1 MMDDGCTLKCVER
14 LSNMIR
20 EKKIYWMG
28 EESMNENPAGKKE
41 RFQILL
47 QQIGLTD
54 DDYMPYFQQA
64 LIEKLSVS
72 KQRKKWHF
80 YFSFQQILPFRVW
93 QQFYQQLTK
102 SFSHIASIDMTINVL
117 HPEVT
122 EQLVHD
128 YWKYCVQ
135 QLDGISPP
143 ILTLLNEQYPM
154 LQGQKVIVNVNNELE
169 GMQIKNKYSSMI
181 LSVFEKVGFPR
192 LSIQTEIVSTEPS
205 EEYHQ
210 FLEQKRKE
218 DEERAKQALLEM
230 QKRETA
236 QKDAKDEAQEDH
248 GPLMI
253 GYTIKDDSEFKKLEE
268 IVDEERRI
276 AIEGYVFEAE
286 TKELRSGRTLLT
298 FKITDYTD
306 SILVKMFSRD
316 KEDAALLNKVKKGMW
331 LRVRGS
337 VQNDTFVRDLVMIA
351 NDINEVKPV
360 EREDTAPE
368 GEKRVELHLHTP
380 MSQMDAVTSV
390 SDLIAQAKKWGH
402 RAIAVTD
409 HAVVQSFP
417 EAYSASKKHD
427 MKVLYGVEAN
437 LVDDGVPIAYN
448 DQHRLLAE
456 DTFVV
461 FDVETTGLSA
471 VYDTIIELAAVKVRN
486 GEIVDRFESFAN
498 PHQPLSATTIEL
510 TGITD
515 DMVKDAPDV
524 EEVLHRFYE
533 WTGDAIL
540 VAHNASFDMG
550 FLNVGYQNIG
560 LGKATNPVIDTLELA
575 RFLYPELK
583 NHRLNTLA
591 KKFDVELTQHHR
603 AIYDAEATG
612 YLLIKMLKDAKEKGI
627 QYHDDFNKYM
637 GKGDAYK
644 RARPFHCILLAKNE
658 VGLKNLFKLVSY
670 AHINYFYRVPR
681 IPRSVLQKHRE
692 GIIVGSGCDK
702 GEVFEA
708 MMQKA
713 PEEVVD
719 IARFYDYLEVHPK
732 EVYAP
737 LIEMELVKDEQQLEE
752 IIRNIVQLGDELHI
766 PVVATGNVHY
776 LHPTDKIYRK
786 ILVSSQGGANPL
798 NRHQLPDVHF
808 RTTNEMLDAFSFL
821 GQEKAKEIV
830 VTNTNKIADMI
841 DVIKPIKDDL
851 YTPKIE
857 GADEEIR
864 RMSYER
870 AKSIYGDP
878 LPEIVE
884 ARLEKELN
892 SIIGHGFAVIYLI
905 SHKLVKKSLDD
916 GYLVGSRGSVGSSFV
931 ATMTE
936 ITEVNPLPP
945 HYVCPNCKHSE
956 FFNDG
961 SVGSGFDLPDKNCPQ
976 CGAKYKKDGHDI
988 PFETFLGFKG
998 DKVPDIDLN
1007 FSGEYQ
1013 PRAHNYTK
1021 VLFGED
1027 NVYRAGTIGTV
1038 ADKTAYGYVKA
1049 YAQEN
1054 NLQLRGAEI
1063 DRLSKG
1069 CTGVK
1074 RTTGQHPGG
1083 IIVVPDYMDI
1093 YDFSPI
1099 QYPADDNTSEW
1110 RTTHF
1115 DFHSI
1120 HDNLLKLDILG
1131 HDDPT
1136 VIRMLQDL
1144 SGIDPKTIP
1153 TDDPEVMKIFSGTE
1167 SLGVTEEQ
1175 IMCKTGTLGIPE
1187 FGTRFVRQMLEETKP
1202 TTFSELVQISGLSHG
1217 TDVWLGNAQEL
1228 IQDGTCTL
1236 SEVIGCRDDI
1246 MVYLIYQGLEP
1257 SLAFKI
1263 MESVRKGR
1271 GLQPE
1276 MEEEMRKHNVPE
1288 WYIESC
1294 KKIKYMFPKAHAAA
1308 YVLMA
1313 VRIAY
1318 FKVHHPLLYYASYF
1332 TVRAEDFDIDTMVK
1346 GSQAI
1351 RARIMEINEKGLDAS
1366 PKEKS
1371 LLTVLELALEMCERG
1386 FRFQRVDLYRS
1397 SATEFLIDGDSLI
1410 PPFNSIPG
1418 LGTNAAI
1425 NIVKA
1430 REEGEF
1436 LSKED
1441 LQQRGRVSKT
1451 IIEYLEKHGCLD
1463 SLPDQNQLSLF

>member
-1 MMDDGCTLKCVER
+1 MQ
-14 LSNMIR
+14 
-20 EKKIYWMG
+20 
-28 EESMNENPAGKKE
+28 ENPTGKIE
-41 RFQILL
+41 RFRLLL
-47 QQIGLTD
+47 QQLNLTED
-54 DDYMPYFQQA
+54 AFVQYFEQA
-64 LIEKLSVS
+64 TIEKLIID
-72 KQRKKWHF
+72 RKERKWHF
-80 YFSFQQILPFRVW
+80 HFQLQQFVPCQVWVQFSQALQMSFQ
-93 QQFYQQLTK
+93 
-102 SFSHIASIDMTINVL
+102 HIAKVQSSIKVIDSQYTD
-117 HPEVT
+117 
-122 EQLVHD
+122 QLVLD
-128 YWKYCVQ
+128 YWQECIKE
-135 QLDGISPP
+135 LDGIAPP
-143 ILTLLNEQYPM
+143 LLALLNKQTPRI
-154 LQGQKVIVNVNNELE
+154 QGNKIIIQTSTELE
-169 GMQIKNKYSSMI
+169 SIAIKRKYSEMLSKVLENYGFLNMMI
-181 LSVFEKVGFPR
+181 DAEFTNDVTQDPEYEK
-192 LSIQTEIVSTEPS
+192 
-205 EEYHQ
+205 
-210 FLEQKRKE
+210 FLEAKRKE
-218 DEERAKQALLEM
+218 DEERGKQAVIDM
-230 QKRETA
+230 QSRDSEKGN
-236 QKDAKDEAQEDH
+236 DAPS
-248 GPLMI
+248 GPFTI
-253 GYTIKDDSEFKKLEE
+253 GLTIKDDADFRKIEN
-268 IVDEERRI
+268 IIDEERRI
-276 AIEGYVFEAE
+276 AVEGFVFDAE

-298 FKITDYTD
+298 FKITDYTS

-316 KEDAALLNKVKKGMW
+316 KEDAAIMANMKKGMW
-331 LRVRGS
+331 VRCRGS
-337 VQNDTFVRDLVMIA
+337 IQNDTFVRDLVMIA
-351 NDINEVKPV
+351 NDVNEIAPV
-360 EREDTAPE
+360 LRQDTAPE
-368 GEKRVELHLHTP
+368 GEKRVELHMHSP
-380 MSQMDAVTSV
+380 MSQMDAVTSIGELV
-390 SDLIAQAKKWGH
+390 GQAKKWGH
-402 RAIAVTD
+402 KAIAITD
-409 HAVVQSFP
+409 HANLQAFP
-417 EAYSASKKHD
+417 EAFGASKKHGIK
-427 MKVLYGVEAN
+427 MLYGLEAN

-448 DQHRLLAE
+448 ESHRNLSE
-456 DTFVV
+456 ETYVV

-471 VYDTIIELAAVKVRN
+471 NYDTIIELAAVKIKD
-486 GEIVDRFESFAN
+486 GEIIDRFESFAN
-498 PHQPLSATTIEL
+498 PHHPLSATTIDL

-515 DMVKDAPDV
+515 DMVQDAPEIKDV
-524 EEVLHRFYE
+524 LIKYHE
-533 WTGDAIL
+533 WVEDGIL

-550 FLNVGYQNIG
+550 FLNVGYKKAG
-560 LGKATNPVIDTLELA
+560 LEKASNPVIDTLELG
-575 RFLYPELK
+575 RFLYPEMK

-591 KKFDVELTQHHR
+591 KKFDIELTQHHR

-612 YLLIKMLKDAKEKGI
+612 YLLIKMLKDAHEKEI
-627 QYHDDFNKYM
+627 EYHDQLNDNM
-637 GKGDAYK
+637 GQGDSYK
-644 RARPFHCILLAKNE
+644 RSRPYHCTLIAQTE
-658 VGLKNLFKLVSY
+658 EGLKNLFKLVSIS
-670 AHINYFYRVPR
+670 HMHYFYRVPR
-681 IPRSVLQKHRE
+681 IPRSLLQKHRA

-702 GEVFEA
+702 GEVFEG

-713 PEEVVD
+713 PEEVEEV
-719 IARFYDYLEVHPK
+719 AKFYDYLEVHPL
-732 EVYAP
+732 EVYQH
-737 LIEMELVKDEQQLEE
+737 LLELELVQNKENLKD
-752 IIRNIVQLGDELHI
+752 IVRNIVELGKKLEI
-766 PVVATGNVHY
+766 PVAATGNVHY
-776 LHPTDKIYRK
+776 LNENDKIYRQ
-786 ILVSSQGGANPL
+786 ILVGSQGGANPL
-798 NRHQLPDVHF
+798 NRHKLPDVHF
-808 RTTNEMLDAFSFL
+808 RTTDEMLDAFSFL
-821 GQEKAKEIV
+821 GNDIAKEIV
-830 VTNTNKIADMI
+830 VENTNKIADMI
-841 DVIKPIKDDL
+841 QEIKPIKDDL

-857 GADEEIR
+857 GADEEMR
-864 RMSYER
+864 QMSYGMAR
-870 AKSIYGDP
+870 RIYGDS

-884 ARLEKELN
+884 ARLEKELK

-945 HYVCPNCKHSE
+945 HYVCPSCKHSE

-961 SVGSGFDLPDKNCPQ
+961 SVGSGFDLPDKDCPNC
-976 CGAKYKKDGHDI
+976 GSKYRKDGHDI

-1038 ADKTAYGYVKA
+1038 AEKTAFGYVRG
-1049 YAQEN
+1049 YAN
-1054 NLQLRGAEI
+1054 DHNLQIRGAEV
-1063 DRLSKG
+1063 DRLVKG

-1093 YDFSPI
+1093 FDFSPI
-1099 QYPADDNTSEW
+1099 QFPADDSSSEW
-1110 RTTHF
+1110 KTTHF

-1187 FGTRFVRQMLEETKP
+1187 FGTRFVRQMLEDTKP

-1217 TDVWLGNAQEL
+1217 TDVWLGNAQDL
-1228 IQDGTCTL
+1228 IHNNICTL

-1263 MESVRKGR
+1263 MEFVRKGK
-1271 GLQPE
+1271 GLQDE
-1276 MEEEMRKHNVPE
+1276 WVEEMKKNNVPD
-1288 WYIESC
+1288 WYIDSC
-1294 KKIKYMFPKAHAAA
+1294 LKIKYMFPKAHAAA

-1318 FKVHHPLLYYASYF
+1318 FKVHHALLYYAAYF
-1332 TVRAEDFDIDTMVK
+1332 TVRADDFDIEAMVR

-1351 RARIMEINEKGLDAS
+1351 RAKIDEINAKGLDAA
-1366 PKEKS
+1366 PKEKNT
-1371 LLTVLELALEMCERG
+1371 LTVLELALEMCERG
-1386 FRFQRVDLYRS
+1386 YKFQKVDLYRS
-1397 SATEFLIDGDSLI
+1397 QASEFVIEGNSLI

-1418 LGTNAAI
+1418 LGTNAAL

-1441 LQQRGRVSKT
+1441 LQQRGKVSKT
-1451 IIEYLEKHGCLD
+1451 IIEYLDNHGCLE

>member
-1 MMDDGCTLKCVER
+1 M
-14 LSNMIR
+14 
-20 EKKIYWMG
+20 
-28 EESMNENPAGKKE
+28 EESLGNKE
-41 RFQILL
+41 RFQLLL
-47 QQIGLTD
+47 QQLQLTD
-54 DDYMPYFQQA
+54 NAIVQHFEDA
-64 LIEKLSVS
+64 EIHKVVIGKSE
-72 KQRKKWHF
+72 KKWHF
-80 YFSFQQILPFRVW
+80 YFIFEQILPSKI
-93 QQFYQQLTK
+93 YQLFSTKLTK
-102 SFSHIASIDMTINVL
+102 TFSHIAKISYTIKVHNPSVN
-117 HPEVT
+117 
-122 EQLVHD
+122 EQLILE
-128 YWKYCVQ
+128 YWQLCVQ
-135 QLDGISPP
+135 EMDGMAPP
-143 ILTLLNEQYPM
+143 LVKLLNEQVPVIQGNKIIIHVRNDMEGLSIKRKYSETISSIYQSFGFPM
-154 LQGQKVIVNVNNELE
+154 L
-169 GMQIKNKYSSMI
+169 MI
-181 LSVFEKVGFPR
+181 D
-192 LSIQTEIVSTEPS
+192 TEISSESTN
-205 EEYHQ
+205 EEYEK
-210 FLEQKRKE
+210 FLAAKQKE
-218 DEERAKQALLEM
+218 DEERGLQALLDM
-230 QKRETA
+230 QK
-236 QKDAKDEAQEDH
+236 KEAEAEISGATME

-253 GYTIKDDSEFKKLEE
+253 GLTIKDDSDFRKLID

-276 AIEGYVFEAE
+276 AIEGYVFSAE
-286 TKELRSGRTLLT
+286 TRELRSGRTLLT
-298 FKITDYTD
+298 FKITDYTS
-306 SILVKMFSRD
+306 SIMVKMFSRD
-316 KEDAALLNKVKKGMW
+316 KEDALIYQRVQKGMW
-331 LRVRGS
+331 LKVRGS
-337 VQNDTFVRDLVMIA
+337 VQNDTFVRDLVMIG
-351 NDINEVKPV
+351 NDINEIKPIQ
-360 EREDTAPE
+360 RKDTTPE
-368 GEKRVELHLHTP
+368 NEKRVELHLHTP
-380 MSQMDAVTSV
+380 MSQMDAVSSV
-390 SDLIAQAKKWGH
+390 SSLVSQAKKWGH
-402 RAIAVTD
+402 KAIAITD

-417 EAYSASKKHD
+417 EAYSAGKKND
-427 MKVLYGVEAN
+427 IKILYGVEVN

-448 DQHRLLAE
+448 DAHRNLAD

-471 VYDTIIELAAVKVRN
+471 VYDTIIELAAVKIQG
-486 GEIVDRFESFAN
+486 GEIIDRFESFAN
-498 PHQPLSATTIEL
+498 PHHQLSATTINL

-515 DMVKDAPDV
+515 DMVENAPEV
-524 EEVLHRFYE
+524 EEVLQKFHD
-533 WTGDAIL
+533 WTSDCIL

-550 FLNVGYQNIG
+550 FLNVGYKKIN
-560 LGKATNPVIDTLELA
+560 LVKAQNPVIDTLELA
-575 RFLYPELK
+575 RYLYPEMK

-612 YLLIKMLKDAKEKGI
+612 YLLLKMLKDAFERGI
-627 QYHDDFNKYM
+627 EFHDQFNEHM
-637 GKGDAYK
+637 GEGNAYQ
-644 RARPFHCILLAKNE
+644 RARPYHCTLLAQNNI
-658 VGLKNLFKLVSY
+658 GLKNLFKIVSIS
-670 AHINYFYRVPR
+670 HLNYFYRVPR
-681 IPRSVLQKHRE
+681 IPRSQLQKYRE
-692 GIIVGSGCDK
+692 GILVGSGCDK
-702 GEVFEA
+702 GEVFEG
-708 MMQKA
+708 MMQKS
-713 PEEVVD
+713 PEEVEDV
-719 IARFYDYLEVHPK
+719 ASFYDYLEVHPK
-732 EVYAP
+732 EVYAHLLELE
-737 LIEMELVKDEQQLEE
+737 LIRGEKELEE
-752 IIRNIVQLGDELHI
+752 IIGNIVKLGDKLKL

-776 LHPTDKIYRK
+776 LNPVDKIYRK
-786 ILVSSQGGANPL
+786 ILISSQGGANPL

-808 RTTNEMLDAFSFL
+808 RTTNEMLESFAFL
-821 GQEKAKEIV
+821 GKDKSKEIV
-830 VTNTNKIADMI
+830 VENTNKVADMI
-841 DVIKPIKDDL
+841 DAIKPIKDEL

-857 GADEEIR
+857 GADEEMR
-864 RMSYER
+864 EMSYAMAR
-870 AKSIYGDP
+870 KIYGDN

-884 ARLEKELN
+884 ARLEKELK

-916 GYLVGSRGSVGSSFV
+916 GYLVGSRGSVGSSLV

-945 HYVCPNCKHSE
+945 HYVCPDCKHSE

-961 SVGSGFDLPDKNCPQ
+961 SVGSGFDLPDKDCPQ
-976 CGAKYKKDGHDI
+976 CGATYKKDGHDI

-1027 NVYRAGTIGTV
+1027 YVYRAGTIGTV
-1038 ADKTAYGYVKA
+1038 ADKTAFGYVKA
-1049 YAQEN
+1049 YQQDN

-1063 DRLSKG
+1063 DRLASG

-1099 QYPADDNTSEW
+1099 QFPADDKNSEW
-1110 RTTHF
+1110 KTTHF

-1153 TDDPEVMKIFSGTE
+1153 TDDPEVMKIFSSPE

-1187 FGTRFVRQMLEETKP
+1187 FGTRFVRQMLEDTKP

-1228 IQDGTCTL
+1228 IQNKICNL
-1236 SEVIGCRDDI
+1236 REVIGCRDDI

-1257 SLAFKI
+1257 AFAFKI
-1263 MESVRKGR
+1263 MESVRKGK
-1271 GLQPE
+1271 GLTDE
-1276 MEEEMRKHNVPE
+1276 MEEEMRKNNVPE
-1288 WYIESC
+1288 WYIDSC

-1318 FKVHHPLLYYASYF
+1318 FKVHHPLLYYAAYF
-1332 TVRAEDFDIDTMVK
+1332 TVRAEDFDVNAMVR

-1351 RARIMEINEKGLDAS
+1351 RALIEEINAKGLDAS
-1366 PKEKS
+1366 TKEKN
-1371 LLTVLELALEMCERG
+1371 LQTVMELALEMTERG
-1386 FRFQRVDLYRS
+1386 FSFKKVDLYRS
-1397 SATEFLIDGDSLI
+1397 SANEFIIDGNSLI

-1441 LQQRGRVSKT
+1441 LQQRGKVSKT
-1451 IIEYLEKHGCLD
+1451 IIEYLDNQGCLE
-1463 SLPDQNQLSLF
+1463 SLPEQNQLSLF